1 MGCVL
6 LIQAHYN
13 FVDGIYDMTKLSY
26 CSVLNNFFLSFFVYY
41 MGILDASSKRKKKK
55 AEAIITKK

>member
-13 FVDGIYDMTKLSY
+13 FVDGIYGMTKLSY
-26 CSVLNNFFLSFFVYY
+26 CCVLNNFFLSFFVYY